1 MAKPHQDLLAEWGQK
16 PDNCPPKA
24 VRMWGYR
31 RKKLKAQDREEMLMK
46 FPNRPET
53 SRKVHLKERQMYKPW
68 RLEGQISGN
77 LQFFCEIE
85 EKGAA

>member
-1 MAKPHQDLLAEWGQK
+1 MGIQKEEIEGTGQ
-16 PDNCPPKA
+16 
-24 VRMWGYR
+24 G
-31 RKKLKAQDREEMLMK
+31 
-46 FPNRPET
+46 T
-53 SRKVHLKERQMYKPW
+53 SRKVHLKEQMYKPW